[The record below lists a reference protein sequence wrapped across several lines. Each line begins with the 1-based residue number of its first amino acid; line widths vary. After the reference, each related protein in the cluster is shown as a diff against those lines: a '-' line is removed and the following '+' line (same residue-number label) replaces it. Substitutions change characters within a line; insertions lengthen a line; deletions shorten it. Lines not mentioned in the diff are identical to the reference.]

1 MSTKNKII
9 VSIVY
14 ALFAFTPT
22 IIFAQG
28 VSATAQL
35 EARISSLLEQIKV
48 LQSAIIQLSS
58 SRVTSTPL
66 PLPPAPSGITTN
78 VTGGTAGTACIGIKR
93 SLGYRLTDEQTGGE
107 VSALQVFLQA
117 QGYLTQNP
125 TGYFGLY
132 TAQAVKKFQAEVG
145 IEQTGLVGPL
155 TRAKIKEIDCGKL
168 PPSRSS
174 LNVVSPNG
182 GEVWTKGTTQAI
194 NWKDN
199 STVSP
204 CPSEY
209 CASPYVAKFYDL
221 KLAPY
226 YPPCIGQMCP
236 MYYPYR
242 EPYLIIQNT
251 GGSSYS
257 WLVAQTHGC
266 DPSNTRISDD
276 CAVPDGA
283 YTVQVCQTGTTTCDS
298 SDSYFTV
305 TSSKVQTTPTVS
317 SLLPAQGSVGTSV
330 TITGSGF
337 TATGN
342 AVHFGIGGSANL
354 SSKDGM
360 TLTYVIPYT
369 IGICDFIGA
378 GCAAAALL
386 VMPGTYQVYVTNAN
400 GQSNSL
406 TFTVN

>member
-1 MSTKNKII
+1 M
-9 VSIVY
+9 
-14 ALFAFTPT
+14 
-22 IIFAQG
+22 
-28 VSATAQL
+28 
-35 EARISSLLEQIKV
+35 
-48 LQSAIIQLSS
+48 
-58 SRVTSTPL
+58 
-66 PLPPAPSGITTN
+66 
-78 VTGGTAGTACIGIKR
+78 IG
-93 SLGYRLTDEQTGGE
+93 L
-107 VSALQVFLQA
+107 
-117 QGYLTQNP
+117 
-125 TGYFGLY
+125 
-132 TAQAVKKFQAEVG
+132 VG
-145 IEQTGLVGPL
+145 IEQTGLGGPL

-317 SLLPAQGSVGTSV
+317 S
-330 TITGSGF
+330 
-337 TATGN
+337 
-342 AVHFGIGGSANL
+342 
-354 SSKDGM
+354 KDGM